1 MILTD
6 IYHEKI
12 EMNLAKTYQPENF
25 EPTIYAMWEAGDA
38 FSPRGEGEPYSIVMP
53 PPNANGNLH
62 IGHALTVNLQDI
74 LVRYY
79 RMQGRRAVYV
89 PGADHA
95 GFETW
100 VVFEKELNKQGKSR
114 LEFSREELYQKVWNF
129 VAEKRGDMELQLRSL
144 GASCSWNDLVF
155 TLDAKVIET
164 VYSTFKKLWDEDL
177 IYRGKRMVN
186 YSTKYQTS
194 YADIEVDYKEVD
206 GILYDVA
213 YPLSDDMGE
222 IVVATTRPETILG
235 DVAVAV
241 HPEDERYKKH
251 IGKRVMIPIVD
262 REVPIIADE
271 FVDMNFGTG
280 VVKITPAHD
289 VNDFEVGERHELEPI
304 QVIDYD
310 GKMINCLDSLNGL
323 TTEEARKK
331 VLAILDSLELR
342 RGEKKIKHVVGFDY
356 KSGLPIEPMIKEQW
370 FLRVRPLA
378 ERAKQAINSNQIKF
392 HPASKKQVIIRYL
405 DNLRDWNLS
414 RQIAWG
420 IPIPAFQNVDDPSDW
435 VFDTR
440 VNQERIELNGKT
452 YQREEDTFDTWFSS
466 GQWPYIVTDYLS
478 KGKLAEF
485 YPTSLM
491 ETGFDLIDRW
501 VARMIMLGLYSTN
514 QVPFKE
520 VYMHG
525 MVLDEHGQKMS
536 KSKGNVINPIEIIG
550 KYGSDALRLG
560 IIANRSAGQNQAFA
574 LSNVIAGRNF
584 CNKLWNIAR
593 YIFALLPEDFQPIE
607 PDKIPLQSEA
617 DHWIVDRLDRTI
629 KQIDQHISKHR
640 FSEAGELVYQTIW
653 NDVADWYL
661 EASKKQTNHQ
671 LLAYVLNTILKM
683 AHPFA
688 PFITEAIWQSANWH
702 GNSLLILERYPKTK
716 AIEFSTEHVAN
727 FEEIKRI
734 VEETRFLLKELPNNR
749 KYDLVHQRNE
759 LVTNNEPI
767 IKHLTGV
774 NDVRSVS
781 KPSGIRI
788 SNTGHQVWLEVDA
801 KTLYDH
807 QANLEVRLLEARS
820 RATNLQA
827 RLDNPNYVNKAPKH
841 LVDETKAEL
850 AKTLNQIKRLEEQ
863 VETK

>member
-1 MILTD
+1 M
-6 IYHEKI
+6 K
-12 EMNLAKTYQPENF
+12 LAKTYRPEKF
-25 EPTIYAMWEAGDA
+25 EPTIYAMWETGDS
-38 FSPRGEGEPYSIVMP
+38 FSPKGKGEPYSIVMP

-62 IGHALTVNLQDI
+62 IGHALTVDLQDI
-74 LVRYY
+74 LTRYY
-79 RMQGRRAVYV
+79 RMQGRRTVYI

-114 LEFSREELYQKVWNF
+114 LEFSREDIYQKVWNF

-144 GASCSWNDLVF
+144 GASCNWNDLVF

-164 VYSTFKKLWDEDL
+164 VYTTFKKLWDEGL
-177 IYRGKRMVN
+177 IYRGKRIVN

-194 YADIEVDYKEVD
+194 YADIEVDYKEID
-206 GILYDVA
+206 GILYDIA

-222 IVVATTRPETILG
+222 IVIATTRPETILG

-241 HPEDERYKKH
+241 NPEDERYKKF
-251 IGKRVMIPIVD
+251 IGKHVMVPIVD
-262 REVPIIADE
+262 REVPIIADDY
-271 FVDMNFGTG
+271 VDVKYGTG

-289 VNDFEVGERHELEPI
+289 PNDFEVGERHGLEPI
-304 QVIDYD
+304 QVIGYD
-310 GKMINCLDSLNGL
+310 GKMINSPDSLNGL

-331 VLAILDSLELR
+331 ILLILDSLELR
-342 RGEKKIKHVVGFDY
+342 RGEKKIKHAVGFDY

-370 FLRVRPLA
+370 FLKVRSLA
-378 ERAKQAINSNQIKF
+378 ERAKQSISSNQIKF
-392 HPASKKQVIIRYL
+392 HPTSKKQVIIKYL

-420 IPIPAFQNVDDPSDW
+420 IPIPAFQNVEDSSDW
-435 VFDTR
+435 IFDTR
-440 VNQERIELNGKT
+440 INQERIEVSGKT

-466 GQWPYIVTDYLS
+466 GQWPYVVTDYLN
-478 KGKLAEF
+478 KGKLSEF
-485 YPTSLM
+485 YPTNLM
-491 ETGFDLIDRW
+491 ETGFDLLDRW

-574 LSNVIAGRNF
+574 LSNVLAGRNF

-593 YIFALLPEDFQPIE
+593 YVLDLLPDDFTPLK
-607 PDKIPLQSEA
+607 PAKIPLQSEA
-617 DHWIVDRLDRTI
+617 DHWIIERLDLAV
-629 KQIDQHISKHR
+629 KQIDQHLSKYR

-661 EASKKQTNHQ
+661 EASKQQTNHQ
-671 LLAYVLNTILKM
+671 LLAYVLDTILKI

-688 PFITEAIWQSANWH
+688 PFITEAIWQSASWH
-702 GNSLLILERYPKTK
+702 NSLLILQNYPQPKTV
-716 AIEFSTEHVAN
+716 EFLTEHAAN
-727 FEEIKRI
+727 FEEIKHI
-734 VEETRFLLKELPNNR
+734 VEETRFLLKELPNKR
-749 KYDLVHQRNE
+749 KYDLLHQRDE
-759 LVTNNEPI
+759 LITNNEPM
-767 IKHLTGV
+767 IKHLSGV

-781 KPSGIRI
+781 QPNGIRI

-801 KTLYDH
+801 KTLYEH
-807 QANLEVRLLEARS
+807 QANLEVRLLETRS
-820 RATNLQA
+820 RAVNLQN
-827 RLDNPNYVNKAPKH
+827 RLDNPNYVKKAPKN
-841 LVDETKAEL
+841 LVDETKADL
-850 AKTLNQIKRLEEQ
+850 AKTLNQVKRLEEQ
-863 VETK
+863 IQTR